1 MIEYPLLAV
10 WAACAL
16 IVLTTALCA
25 VVTSQRPGTAQRSPI
40 RRAARRTAPSPSPGR
55 AAQALWIPV
64 PHAAPD
70 YTTTVPTGVTT
81 PTDRYRQHHAEEL
94 NAVLGCTCPPTL
106 GGTPTVN
113 QTSHNGPQ
121 HVRFIPGENV
131 EHTNHT
137 VASEYEITYL
147 KGTADETTAVIEET
161 AISMLF
167 TGPTAEEDAYAQA
180 ELLLTVGLPEWR
192 MRTRTVETVTIR
204 APWIEAASCHTI
216 PTAPIDLPHR
226 LDENGHCLAC
236 QSAALSQP
244 HRS

>member
-1 MIEYPLLAV
+1 VIQYPLLVV

-16 IVLTTALCA
+16 IILTGALCA
-25 VVTSQRPGTAQRSPI
+25 VLASARLSTAHRSPI
-40 RRAARRTAPSPSPGR
+40 RRAARRTAHSPGR

-121 HVRFIPGENV
+121 HVQFVAGQNV
-131 EHTNHT
+131 EHTFHQID
-137 VASEYEITYL
+137 SEYEITYL
-147 KGTADETTAVIEET
+147 KATTDETTAVIEET

-180 ELLLTVGLPEWR
+180 ELLLMVGLPEWR
-192 MRTRTVETVTIR
+192 MRTRTVETVRIR
-204 APWIEAASCHTI
+204 APWIDAASAHTI
-216 PTAPIDLPHR
+216 PTAPDLPHR

-236 QSAALSQP
+236 ESAALSQP